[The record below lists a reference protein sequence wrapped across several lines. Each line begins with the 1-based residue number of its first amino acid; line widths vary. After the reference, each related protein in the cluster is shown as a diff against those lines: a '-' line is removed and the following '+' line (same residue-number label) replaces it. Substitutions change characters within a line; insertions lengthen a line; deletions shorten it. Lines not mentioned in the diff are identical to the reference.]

1 MRMIGLEV
9 GGWFFVEDFS
19 TLIRVKRLRVSSE
32 VGYEAFVVKDE
43 VVFEG

>member
-19 TLIRVKRLRVSSE
+19 TLIRVKRLWVSSE
-32 VGYEAFVVKDE
+32 VENGAFVVKDE
-43 VVFEG
+43 VVFGV